1 MTILAFAAN
10 PEALPT
16 FLSGANIPY
25 LMEIYARYL
34 QDPSTIDPSWAQYF
48 SSMGEQGHAAL
59 HDMSGAS
66 WSPRDLSTVVD
77 AISPSTHTT
86 KPSGQPA
93 MMATPLRATAGQ
105 SGSTTALS
113 ATPSGQVDSAAAA
126 ELLNLRAAN
135 LVEAYRRYG
144 HQLAT
149 LDPLGLAKSQLTTP
163 LQPATHGLESV
174 DFTKTITL
182 DTPLLGRNRMT
193 VGELLQSLQ
202 AIYCQSVGVEI
213 MHIADSQRR
222 DWLVQKLE
230 SGALLQ
236 PLSAAEQKTLLQ
248 QLTEAEG
255 LEQFWQKKF
264 ASVIRF
270 GLDGGESLIPG
281 LHAAFRRFSQQ
292 GVDEVVV
299 GMAHRGRL
307 NILANVMGK
316 PYRALF
322 AEFQGHMPIP
332 DDFHGSGDIKY
343 HLGVSN
349 DRDYDGQTIRL
360 SMAANPS
367 HLEAVNAVVQ
377 GKVRAKQDL
386 RGDKSR
392 KQVAGLLLHGD
403 AAFAGQGSVF
413 EALNLCRLPGYNS
426 GGTLHIITNNQ
437 VGFTTSPQY
446 GRSFAYASGIAMP
459 FEIPVLHVQGDDVE
473 VVAKLFTLA
482 VEYQQAFGEDILI
495 DLICYRRAGH
505 NEVDEPSFTQPIM
518 YSQISR
524 QASAR
529 TQYAAKL
536 VADGVVTQE
545 QDQEAVKAF
554 QKLLDAELAAADSYR
569 VTNLDWLR
577 DNWQGINPAPRY
589 DQDAAAWNP
598 ITGVALDRL
607 QFLGK
612 SLTKL
617 PTGFNPHPKIERFLT
632 ERLTSIVEGKE
643 INWATAEALAFAS
656 LATEGASVRLSGQD
670 CGRGTFSQRHAVL
683 TDQVTEQKYT
693 SAAHIA
699 PDQGLVEVL
708 DSPLS
713 EYAVMGFEYGISQ
726 GSPNCLVMWEGQFGD
741 FVNGAQ
747 IIIDQ
752 FICSAETKWQRMSG
766 LVLLLPHALEG
777 RGPEH
782 SSARVERFL
791 QQCAEDNMQVANCST
806 PANYFHILR
815 RQLKRDFRKPLILLT
830 PKSLL
835 RHKLCVSSLAE
846 MAEGTR
852 FKEVIAEADT
862 TINPSAVK
870 RVVLCSGKVY
880 YDLLQERMAQ
890 ANDKTKQQVAL
901 LRLEQFYP
909 FPESALVEQLKR
921 YPQAELVWCQEENE
935 NMGAWRYLDRHLERA
950 AQAAGMATQLPV
962 RYIGRDAFAATATGS
977 HHRHEAQQKAL
988 VTAALTI

>member
-1 MTILAFAAN
+1 MTVLAFAAN
-10 PEALPT
+10 PDVLPT

-34 QDPSTIDPSWAQYF
+34 QDPSAVDASWAQYF
-48 SSMGEQGHAAL
+48 AAMGDHGHAAL
-59 HDMSGAS
+59 HDMLGAS
-66 WSPRDLSTVVD
+66 WSPRDLSTVVGAASSAD
-77 AISPSTHTT
+77 TTT
-86 KPSGQPA
+86 KSA
-93 MMATPLRATAGQ
+93 ASKAAAASPLRAVAEP
-105 SGSTTALS
+105 SVA
-113 ATPSGQVDSAAAA
+113 AMAAPSGQVESAAAEA
-126 ELLNLRAAN
+126 LLNLRAAN

-149 LDPLGLAKSQLTTP
+149 LDPLGLAKSQLTIS

-174 DFTKTITL
+174 DFTKTVTL
-182 DTPLLGRNRMT
+182 QSPLLGRNRMT
-193 VGELLQSLQ
+193 VTELLQSLQ
-202 AIYCQSVGVEI
+202 AVYCQSVGVEV
-213 MHIADSQRR
+213 MHISDPQRR
-222 DWLVQKLE
+222 DWLVQRLE
-230 SGALLQ
+230 GGALMQ

-248 QLTEAEG
+248 QLTQAEG

-307 NILANVMGK
+307 NIMANVMGK

-332 DDFHGSGDIKY
+332 DDFYGSGDVKY

-349 DRDYDGQTIRL
+349 DRDYDGRTIRV
-360 SMAANPS
+360 SMTPNPS

-386 RGDKSR
+386 RGDTGR
-392 KQVAGLLLHGD
+392 KQVVGVLLHGD

-413 EALNLCRLPGYNS
+413 EALNLCRLPGYCS

-437 VGFTTSPQY
+437 VGFTTSPQF
-446 GRSFAYASGIAMP
+446 GRSFAYASGAAMP

-473 VVAKLFTLA
+473 GVTKLLA
-482 VEYQQAFGEDILI
+482 LAAEYQQTFGEDILI

-505 NEVDEPSFTQPIM
+505 NEVDEPSFTQPRM
-518 YSQISR
+518 YSQIAHQTSTR
-524 QASAR
+524 N
-529 TQYAAKL
+529 QYAAKL
-536 VADGVVTQE
+536 VAAAVVTQE

-569 VTNLDWLR
+569 VTSLDWLR
-577 DNWQGINPAPRY
+577 DNWQGVNPAPRY
-589 DQDAAAWNP
+589 EQDAAAWNP

-607 QFLGK
+607 QSLGK
-612 SLTKL
+612 SLTQL
-617 PTGFNPHPKIERFLT
+617 PAGFNPHPKVERFLA
-632 ERLTSIVEGKE
+632 ERQASIVEGKE
-643 INWATAEALAFAS
+643 VNWATAEALAFAS

-693 SAAHIA
+693 SAGHVA
-699 PDQGLVEVL
+699 PEQGMVEVL

-713 EYAVMGFEYGISQ
+713 EFAVMGFEYGISQ
-726 GSPNCLVMWEGQFGD
+726 GTPNCLVMWEGQFGD

-747 IIIDQ
+747 VIIDQ
-752 FICSAETKWQRMSG
+752 FISSAETKWQRLSG

-782 SSARVERFL
+782 SSGRVERFL

-835 RHKLCVSSLAE
+835 RHKLCVSSLAD

-852 FKEVIAEADT
+852 FQEVIAEADT

-880 YDLLQERMAQ
+880 YDLLQERMAT
-890 ANDKTKQQVAL
+890 ANKQVAL

-909 FPESALVEQLKR
+909 FPETALVDQLKR
-921 YPQAELVWCQEENE
+921 YPQAELVWCQEEPE

-950 AQAAGMATQLPV
+950 AQTAGMATPLPV
-962 RYIGRDAFAATATGS
+962 RYIGRDAFAAPATGS

-988 VTAALTI
+988 VTAALAI

>member
-1 MTILAFAAN
+1 MTVLAFAPN
-10 PEALPT
+10 PDVLPT

-25 LMEIYARYL
+25 LLEIYARYL
-34 QDPSTIDPSWAQYF
+34 QDPSSIDASWAQYF
-48 SSMGEQGHAAL
+48 ATMGDHGHAAL
-59 HDMSGAS
+59 HDMLGAS
-66 WSPRDLSTVVD
+66 WSPRDLTTVVD
-77 AISPSTHTT
+77 APGAASPVAQSP
-86 KPSGQPA
+86 KAAGQPA
-93 MMATPLRATAGQ
+93 SSLRAVADQ
-105 SGSTTALS
+105 A
-113 ATPSGQVDSAAAA
+113 DSAAAEA
-126 ELLNLRAAN
+126 LLNLRAAN

-149 LDPLGLAKSQLTTP
+149 LDPLGLAKSQLTAP
-163 LQPATHGLESV
+163 LQPITHGLESV
-174 DFTKTITL
+174 DFTKTVTL
-182 DTPLLGRNRMT
+182 QSPVLGRNRMT

-202 AIYCQSVGVEI
+202 AVYCQSVGVEV
-213 MHIADSQRR
+213 MHIGDPQRR
-222 DWLVQKLE
+222 DWLLQKIE
-230 SGALLQ
+230 GGAWMQ
-236 PLSAAEQKTLLQ
+236 PMPADTQRTLLQ
-248 QLTEAEG
+248 HLTQAEG

-281 LHAAFRRFSQQ
+281 LHTVFERFSRY
-292 GVDEVVV
+292 GVAEVVV

-307 NILANVMGK
+307 NIMANVMGK

-332 DDFHGSGDIKY
+332 DDFYGSGDVKY
-343 HLGVSN
+343 HLGVSH
-349 DRDYDGQTIRL
+349 DRDYGGSPIRV
-360 SMAANPS
+360 SMTPNPS

-386 RGDKSR
+386 RGDKTR
-392 KQVAGLLLHGD
+392 KQVAAVLLHGD
-403 AAFAGQGSVF
+403 AAFAGQGSVV
-413 EALNLCRLPGYNS
+413 EALNLSRLPGYCS

-446 GRSFAYASGIAMP
+446 GRSFAYASGTALGFEMP
-459 FEIPVLHVQGDDVE
+459 IFHVQGDDVE
-473 VVAKLFTLA
+473 VVTKLLSLA
-482 VEYQQAFGEDILI
+482 VEYQQTFGEDILI

-505 NEVDEPSFTQPIM
+505 NEVDEPSFTQPRM
-518 YSQISR
+518 YSQIAHQPST
-524 QASAR
+524 R

-536 VADGVVTQE
+536 VAAGVITAEQE
-545 QDQEAVKAF
+545 QQAVKAF
-554 QKLLDAELAAADSYR
+554 QSLLDAELAAADGYR
-569 VTNLDWLR
+569 VTSMDWLR
-577 DNWQGINPAPRY
+577 DNWQGLKPAPRY
-589 DQDAAAWNP
+589 DSNSAAWNP
-598 ITGVALDRL
+598 MTGVALDRL
-607 QFLGK
+607 QTLGK
-612 SLTKL
+612 NLTQL
-617 PTGFNPHPKIERFLT
+617 PSGFTPHPKIDRFLA
-632 ERLTSIVEGKE
+632 ERLNSVVTGKD

-693 SAAHIA
+693 SANQLD
-699 PDQGLVEVL
+699 PEQGLVEVL

-726 GSPNCLVMWEGQFGD
+726 GTPNCLVMWEGQFGD

-752 FICSAETKWQRMSG
+752 FISSAETKWQRMSG

-782 SSARVERFL
+782 SSGRVERFL

-835 RHKLCVSSLAE
+835 RHKLCVSSLTD

-852 FKEVIAEADT
+852 FEEVIAEADT
-862 TINPSAVK
+862 TIKPTAVK

-880 YDLLQERMAQ
+880 YDLLQERIATG
-890 ANDKTKQQVAL
+890 NKQVVL
-901 LRLEQFYP
+901 VRLEQYYP
-909 FPESALVEQLKR
+909 FPLAALVKQLQR
-921 YPQAELVWCQEENE
+921 YPNAELVWCQEENE

-950 AQAAGMATQLPV
+950 AQAAGMATPLPV
-962 RYIGRDAFAATATGS
+962 RYIGRDAFAAPATGS

-988 VTAALTI
+988 VTAALALS